1 MLCIAFFTFYLFI
14 LEFTIIEKVF
24 ILFFFLYGLGLDL
37 LWINEIGP
45 HLLTFVFLLL
55 VLQLFKK
62 YIINFNYFRIYFFL
76 ILIQI
81 FMIFIELFLS
91 FILFSYSINLFFMI
105 KVLILSLVLSYPL
118 FIIFSK
124 IDLIK

>member
-1 MLCIAFFTFYLFI
+1 MGFI
-14 LEFTIIEKVF
+14 ILEKVF

-55 VLQLFKK
+55 ILQFFKK
-62 YIINFNYFRIYFFL
+62 YIINFNYLRIYFFL
-76 ILIQI
+76 ILLQI
-81 FMIFIELFLS
+81 LMIFIEIFLT
-91 FILFSYSINLFFMI
+91 FILFSNPMNLFFMI
-105 KVLILSLVLSYPL
+105 KLFILSLVLSYPL
-118 FIIFSK
+118 FLIFSK

>member
-1 MLCIAFFTFYLFI
+1 M
-14 LEFTIIEKVF
+14 
-24 ILFFFLYGLGLDL
+24 

-55 VLQLFKK
+55 ILQLFKK
-62 YIINFNYFRIYFFL
+62 YIINFNYLRIYFFL
-76 ILIQI
+76 ILLQI
-81 FMIFIELFLS
+81 LMIFIELFLS
-91 FILFSYSINLFFMI
+91 LILFSYPINLFFMI
-105 KVLILSLVLSYPL
+105 KVFILSLVLSYPL

>member
-1 MLCIAFFTFYLFI
+1 MGFI
-14 LEFTIIEKVF
+14 ILEKVF

-55 VLQLFKK
+55 ILQFFKK
-62 YIINFNYFRIYFFL
+62 YIINFNYLRIYFFL
-76 ILIQI
+76 ILLQI
-81 FMIFIELFLS
+81 LMIFIEIFLT
-91 FILFSYSINLFFMI
+91 FILFSNPMNLFFMI
-105 KVLILSLVLSYPL
+105 KLFILSLVLSYPL

>member
-1 MLCIAFFTFYLFI
+1 MGFI
-14 LEFTIIEKVF
+14 ILEKVF

-55 VLQLFKK
+55 ILQFFKK
-62 YIINFNYFRIYFFL
+62 YIINFNYLRIYFFL
-76 ILIQI
+76 ILLQI
-81 FMIFIELFLS
+81 LMIFIEIFLT
-91 FILFSYSINLFFMI
+91 FILFNNPINLLFMI
-105 KVLILSLVLSYPL
+105 KLFVLSLVLSYPL